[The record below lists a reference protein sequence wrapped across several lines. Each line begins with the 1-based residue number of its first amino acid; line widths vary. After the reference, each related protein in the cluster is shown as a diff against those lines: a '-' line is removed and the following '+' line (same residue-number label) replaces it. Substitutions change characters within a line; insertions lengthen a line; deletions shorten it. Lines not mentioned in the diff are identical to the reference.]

1 MKRLTPLPL
10 LAGFLLMLAVV
21 PSLAGAAV
29 PGQVNV
35 GLSDVIA
42 TVEKSFRQVNGGAPP
57 ISDFAANF
65 FQRTVLAKD
74 QRELRAEGQM
84 SVKLPAGS
92 SPLKFRFEYF
102 RPLQQDIV
110 SDGAKLWIYHPDN
123 REVILSDVSFLYQR
137 MSFSGPRDRSIN
149 FLEGLDRISHDFQ
162 INFAAGMYDSAGN
175 YVLELTPRRSM
186 LNTRRILLVVNRE
199 SVMAYVRGATPLAT
213 PGSAPSQRLQGPAP
227 QPRDPFGSLPAFGG
241 TKSDTFPILSTTVY
255 DHEGNTVTM
264 ELLNVQV
271 NGRIPD
277 FVFNFIIP
285 GGVQIVRPSEQNIP
299 R

>member
-1 MKRLTPLPL
+1 MKRLTTL
-10 LAGFLLMLAVV
+10 LAGFLLLLAFA
-21 PSLAGAAV
+21 PPLAGAAV

-35 GLSDVIA
+35 GLNDVIA

-84 SVKLPAGS
+84 SVKLPTGS

-102 RPLQQDIV
+102 RPLQQDII

-123 REVILSDVSFLYQR
+123 REVILSDVSFLYER
-137 MSFSGPRDRSIN
+137 MSFAPRDRSIN
-149 FLEGLDRISHDFQ
+149 FLEGLDRISRDFQ
-162 INFAAGMYDSAGN
+162 INFAPGMYDSAGN
-175 YVLELTPRRSM
+175 YVLELTPRRAM
-186 LNTRRILLVVNRE
+186 LNTRRMLLVVNRE
-199 SVMAYVRGATPLAT
+199 SVMAYVRGATPLST
-213 PGSAPSQRLQGPAP
+213 PGSVPSTRLQSAAP